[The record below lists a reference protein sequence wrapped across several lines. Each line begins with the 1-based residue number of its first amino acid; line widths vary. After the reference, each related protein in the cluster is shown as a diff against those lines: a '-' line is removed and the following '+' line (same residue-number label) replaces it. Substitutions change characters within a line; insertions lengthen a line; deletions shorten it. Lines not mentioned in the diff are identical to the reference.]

1 MMWNWNYVLKFS
13 LNNFSLHLWDCNNDF
28 PLKIRQSL
36 EFLDYISSQEV
47 KDKKMKKVFH
57 NEKNH
62 HEYLIIL
69 QEVFMVL
76 CVKKISVSYI
86 FYTCKSKIYGF
97 K

>member
-1 MMWNWNYVLKFS
+1 
-13 LNNFSLHLWDCNNDF
+13 
-28 PLKIRQSL
+28 
-36 EFLDYISSQEV
+36 
-47 KDKKMKKVFH
+47 MKKVFH